1 LKEVLLSTNPKK
13 ILAMKKV
20 LIYFGI
26 TLFFS
31 VVIISCRKKEET
43 PVFDEKVKQFNEDAN
58 DIKSESDNVNNDI
71 NSSINNTSIGG
82 RTSASYSSELC
93 GVTIDSSQIANK
105 ILYYNFDGITP
116 CFSPSRTRGGQI
128 KVELING
135 NSWKDVGAV
144 LKLTYNNFKV
154 TKLSNNKSITFNGI
168 KTLKNV
174 NGINWFTFLL
184 STSNFKFQERALN
197 IQVSFSDG
205 GQATWNSARMTTW
218 DYVPAN
224 ATPGIP
230 YGYVKFTSNGDT
242 LLNAVANTDSWG
254 LNRSNQSFSTSY
266 QSPWVSNSYCGFWR
280 PTSGSLAHV
289 VAGVNNLSIVLGVDQ
304 SGNPS
309 TLSCAY
315 GYKVS
320 WTPFGGTQQTHIL
333 SY

>member
-1 LKEVLLSTNPKK
+1 MKKLVIYLGVLLLSSSIVTSCKK
-13 ILAMKKV
+13 REKEIAMD
-20 LIYFGI
+20 
-26 TLFFS
+26 
-31 VVIISCRKKEET
+31 EET
-43 PVFDEKVKQFNEDAN
+43 KQFNEDAN
-58 DIKSESDNVNNDI
+58 DIKSESDNVDNDI

-105 ILYYNFDGITP
+105 ILFYNFDGSTP

-144 LKLTYNNFKV
+144 LKLTYINFKI
-154 TKLSNNKSITFNGI
+154 TKLSNNKSIQFNGV

-174 NGINWFTFLL
+174 NGINWFTFLT
-184 STSNFKFQERALN
+184 SASNFKFQSRALN
-197 IQVSFSDG
+197 VNVTFENGD
-205 GQATWNSARMTTW
+205 QAIWNSARITTW
-218 DYVPAN
+218 DYIAAN
-224 ATPGIP
+224 VTPGIP

-242 LLNAVANTDSWG
+242 IRNNVSNIDSWG
-254 LNRSNQSFSTSY
+254 TNRNGQIFQTYY

-280 PTSGSLAHV
+280 PVSGNLSHQVGIYNLGLQL
-289 VAGVNNLSIVLGVDQ
+289 GVNQNGD
-304 SGNPS
+304 PS
-309 TLSCAY
+309 TLNCAY

-320 WTPFGGTQQTHIL
+320 WTPLGGTAQTVIN

>member
-1 LKEVLLSTNPKK
+1 MKKLIIYLGVLLLSSSIVTSCKK
-13 ILAMKKV
+13 REKEIAMD
-20 LIYFGI
+20 
-26 TLFFS
+26 
-31 VVIISCRKKEET
+31 EET
-43 PVFDEKVKQFNEDAN
+43 KQFNEDAN
-58 DIKSESDNVNNDI
+58 DIKSESDNVDNDI

-105 ILYYNFDGITP
+105 ILFYNFDGSTP

-144 LKLTYNNFKV
+144 LKLTYINFKI
-154 TKLSNNKSITFNGI
+154 TKLSNNKSIQFNGV

-174 NGINWFTFLL
+174 NGINWFTFLT
-184 STSNFKFQERALN
+184 SASNFKFQSRALN
-197 IQVSFSDG
+197 VNVTFENGD
-205 GQATWNSARMTTW
+205 QAIWNSARITTW
-218 DYVPAN
+218 DYIAAN
-224 ATPGIP
+224 VTPGIP

-242 LLNAVANTDSWG
+242 IRNNVSNIDSWG
-254 LNRSNQSFSTSY
+254 TNRNGQIFQTYY

-280 PTSGSLAHV
+280 PVSGNLSHQVGIYNLGLQL
-289 VAGVNNLSIVLGVDQ
+289 GVNQNGD
-304 SGNPS
+304 PS
-309 TLSCAY
+309 TLTCAY

-320 WTPFGGTQQTHIL
+320 WTPLGGTAQTVIN

>member
-1 LKEVLLSTNPKK
+1 LLLSSSIVTSCKK
-13 ILAMKKV
+13 REKEIALD
-20 LIYFGI
+20 
-26 TLFFS
+26 
-31 VVIISCRKKEET
+31 EET
-43 PVFDEKVKQFNEDAN
+43 KQFNEDAN
-58 DIKSESDNVNNDI
+58 EIKSESDNVDNDI

-105 ILYYNFDGITP
+105 ILFYNFDGSTP

-144 LKLTYNNFKV
+144 LKLTYINFKII
-154 TKLSNNKSITFNGI
+154 KLSNNKSIQFNGV

-174 NGINWFTFLL
+174 NGINWFTFLT
-184 STSNFKFQERALN
+184 SASNFKFQSRALN
-197 IQVSFSDG
+197 VNVTFENGD
-205 GQATWNSARMTTW
+205 QAIWNSARITTW
-218 DYVPAN
+218 DYIAAN
-224 ATPGIP
+224 VTPGIP

-242 LLNAVANTDSWG
+242 IRNGISNIDSWG
-254 LNRSNQSFSTSY
+254 TNRNGQVFQTYY

-280 PTSGSLAHV
+280 PVSGNLSHQVGIYNLGLQL
-289 VAGVNNLSIVLGVDQ
+289 GVNQNGD
-304 SGNPS
+304 PS
-309 TLSCAY
+309 TLTCAY

-320 WTPFGGTQQTHIL
+320 WTPLGGTAQTLIN